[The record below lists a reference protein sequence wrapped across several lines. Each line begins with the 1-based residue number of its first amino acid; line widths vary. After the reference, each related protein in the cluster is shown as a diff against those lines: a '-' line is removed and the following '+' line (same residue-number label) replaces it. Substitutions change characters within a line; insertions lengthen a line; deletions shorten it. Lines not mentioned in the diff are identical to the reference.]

1 MKKLRNE
8 QKGIIFIILI
18 LVIILVM
25 SLFFAYSLKTNKVT
39 EALEHDTLLRTLFV
53 VENENGNALFSDVI
67 VYDTS
72 TKKAA
77 VINLPGYTGAIYQSL
92 GRTDRLDQ
100 VYNELGIESYRT
112 EVQKLL
118 GIKVPYTSVVKL
130 DDFIKLCDMFG
141 GMRVFIPSPID
152 CVSEDGE
159 RWLLPSGAVN
169 LDGDKIAVYLRYRDE
184 EETEESIQDRYQ
196 NVMGAFLIGLHDQ
209 SFKIFNKEQ
218 NFRKYADCIQT
229 NLADYEEETL
239 YSEISEIDTESLIK
253 QTITGSLRNVDL
265 RSGGNQ
271 QLLFPLNNGE
281 FIKEAVKQ
289 TTYMLMSSD
298 GTMSNRIYV
307 LEIQNG
313 TKTQG
318 LARRTATLYQN
329 ASYDVLSAVNADSND
344 YAETVIVDHIGN
356 EAVAKQVGEL
366 IRCTNIKQAEEM
378 EEGSSTDSM
387 VDFTVILGRDFNG
400 AYVIPGASY

>member
-8 QKGIIFIILI
+8 QKGILFIALI
-18 LVIILVM
+18 VIVIAAL
-25 SLFFAYSLKTNKVT
+25 SLFFARSLKTNSV
-39 EALEHDTLLRTLFV
+39 EDALEHDTLLRTLFV
-53 VENENGNALFSDVI
+53 VQNDDGSVLFSNI
-67 VYDTS
+67 IILDTS

-77 VINLPGYTGAIYQSL
+77 VINLPGYTGAIFQSL
-92 GRTDRLDQ
+92 GRTDKLEA
-100 VYNELGIESYRT
+100 VYNELGMASYRT
-112 EVQKLL
+112 EVQKML
-118 GIKVPYTSVVKL
+118 GISIPYTTMVKL
-130 DDFIKLCDMFG
+130 EDFIRLCDMFG

-152 CVSEDGE
+152 SVSEEGE
-159 RWLLPSGAVN
+159 RWLLPSGAVT
-169 LDGDKIAVYLRYRDE
+169 LDGDKIAVYLKYRDE

-196 NVMGAFLIGLHDQ
+196 NVMGAFLTGLHDQ
-209 SFKIFNKEQ
+209 SFKIFNTSK
-218 NFRKYADCIQT
+218 NFKRFSVSLNT

-239 YSEISEIDTESLIK
+239 YSEISQIDTESIIK
-253 QTITGSLRNVDL
+253 QTITGSLRNVD
-265 RSGGNQ
+265 GQ

-298 GTMSNRIYV
+298 GTISNRIYV

-356 EAVAKQVGEL
+356 EAVARQVGEL
-366 IRCTNIKQAEEM
+366 IRCTNIKQADEM
-378 EEGSSTDSM
+378 EDGSSGDSM

>member
-8 QKGIIFIILI
+8 QKGILFIALI
-18 LVIILVM
+18 VIVIIAL
-25 SLFFAYSLKTNKVT
+25 SLFFARSLKTNSV
-39 EALEHDTLLRTLFV
+39 EDALEHDTLLRTLFV
-53 VENENGNALFSDVI
+53 VQNDDGTELFSNVI
-67 VYDTS
+67 ILDTS

-77 VINLPGYTGAIYQSL
+77 VINLPGYTGAIFQSL
-92 GRTDRLDQ
+92 GRTDRLAQ
-100 VYNELGIESYRT
+100 VYNELGMASYRT
-112 EVQKLL
+112 EVQKML
-118 GIKVPYTSVVKL
+118 GISIPYTTMVKL
-130 DDFIKLCDMFG
+130 EDFIRLCDMFG

-152 CVSEDGE
+152 STSEEGE
-159 RWLLPSGAVN
+159 RWLLPSGAVT

-184 EETEESIQDRYQ
+184 EETEESIQDRDQ
-196 NVMGAFLIGLHDQ
+196 NVMGAFLTGLHDQ
-209 SFKIFNKEQ
+209 SFKIFNTSK
-218 NFRKYADCIQT
+218 NFKRFSVSLNT

-239 YSEISEIDTESLIK
+239 YSEISQIDTESIIK
-253 QTITGSLRNVDL
+253 QTITGSLRNVD
-265 RSGGNQ
+265 GQ

-298 GTMSNRIYV
+298 GTISNRIYV

-356 EAVAKQVGEL
+356 EAVARQVGEL
-366 IRCTNIKQAEEM
+366 IRCTNIKQADEM
-378 EEGSSTDSM
+378 EDGSSGDSM

>member
-8 QKGIIFIILI
+8 QKGILFIILI
-18 LVIILVM
+18 LLVIIAM
-25 SLFFAYSLKTNKVT
+25 SLFFAKSLKTNKV
-39 EALEHDTLLRTLFV
+39 EDELEHDSLLRVLFL
-53 VENENGNALFSDVI
+53 VENDDSTALFSNVI
-67 VYDTS
+67 ILDTS

-77 VINLPGYTGAIYQSL
+77 VINLPGYTGAIFQSL
-92 GRTDRLDQ
+92 GRTDKLED
-100 VYNELGIESYRT
+100 VYNDLGMESYRT
-112 EVQKLL
+112 EVQKML
-118 GIKVPYTSVVKL
+118 GIQIPYTTIVKL

-152 CVSEDGE
+152 CVAEDGE

-184 EETEESIQDRYQ
+184 EETEENVQDRYQ
-196 NVMGAFLIGLHDQ
+196 NVMGAFLTGIHDQ
-209 SFKIFNKEQ
+209 SFKIFNKQQ
-218 NFRKYADCIQT
+218 NFKKFSVCLQT
-229 NLADYEEETL
+229 NLAEYEKETL
-239 YSEISEIDTESLIK
+239 YKQISEIDTESIIK
-253 QTITGSLRNVDL
+253 QTITGSLRNVD
-265 RSGGNQ
+265 GE

-298 GTMSNRIYV
+298 GTISNRIYV

-344 YAETVIVDHIGN
+344 YAETVIIDHIGN

-366 IRCTNIKQAEEM
+366 IRCTNIKQASEM
-378 EEGSSTDSM
+378 EEGSPVDSM

>member
-8 QKGIIFIILI
+8 QKGIIFIVLI
-18 LVIILVM
+18 VITILVM
-25 SLFFAYSLKTNKVT
+25 SLFFAHSLKTNKVA
-39 EALEHDTLLRTLFV
+39 EALEHETLLRTLFL
-53 VENENGNALFSDVI
+53 VENENGSALFSDVI
-67 VYDTS
+67 IYDTS

-77 VINLPGYTGAIYQSL
+77 VINLPGYTGAIFQSL

-100 VYNELGIESYRT
+100 VYNELGIESYKT
-112 EVQKLL
+112 EVQKML
-118 GIKVPYTSVVKL
+118 GIKIPYTSVVKL

-152 CVSEDGE
+152 CVSEEGE

-169 LDGDKIAVYLRYRDE
+169 LDGDKIAVYLRYQDE
-184 EETEESIQDRYQ
+184 DETEDTIQDRYQ

-209 SFKIFNKEQ
+209 SFKIFNKDK
-218 NFRKYADCIQT
+218 NFKRYADCIQT

-239 YSEISEIDTESLIK
+239 YAQISEMDTESLIK

-265 RSGGNQ
+265 RGGENQ

-298 GTMSNRIYV
+298 GTISNRIYI

-344 YAETVIVDHIGN
+344 YAETVIIDHIGN

-366 IRCTNIKQAEEM
+366 IRCTNIRQAEEM
-378 EEGSSTDSM
+378 EDGSGGDSM

>member
-8 QKGIIFIILI
+8 QKGLLFIALI
-18 LVIILVM
+18 LVVILAM
-25 SLFFAYSLKTNKVT
+25 SLFFARSLKTNNVKD
-39 EALEHDTLLRTLFV
+39 ALERDTLVRTLFV
-53 VENENGNALFSDVI
+53 VQDEDGKVLFSNVI
-67 VYDTS
+67 ILDTS

-77 VINLPGYTGAIYQSL
+77 VINLPGYTGAIFQSL
-92 GRTDRLDQ
+92 GRTDKLEE
-100 VYNELGIESYRT
+100 VYNELGMASYKT

-118 GIKVPYTSVVKL
+118 GITIPYTTMVKL
-130 DDFIKLCDMFG
+130 EDFIRLCDMFG

-159 RWLLPSGAVN
+159 RWLLPSGAVT
-169 LDGDKIAVYLRYRDE
+169 LDGDKIAVYLQYE
-184 EETEESIQDRYQ
+184 EEDEAEDTIQDRYQ
-196 NVMGAFLIGLHDQ
+196 NVMGAFLTGLHDQ
-209 SFKIFNKEQ
+209 SFKIFNTGK
-218 NFRKYADCIQT
+218 NYKRFAISLNSNISD
-229 NLADYEEETL
+229 DEEETL
-239 YSEISEIDTESLIK
+239 YSEIAQIDTESIIK
-253 QTITGSLRNVDL
+253 QTITGSLRNVD
-265 RSGGNQ
+265 GQ

-298 GTMSNRIYV
+298 GTISNRIYV

-356 EAVAKQVGEL
+356 EAIARQVGEL
-366 IRCTNIKQAEEM
+366 IRCTNIKQADEM
-378 EEGSSTDSM
+378 EDGSSSDSM

>member
-8 QKGIIFIILI
+8 QKGLLFIALILI
-18 LVIILVM
+18 VILAM
-25 SLFFAYSLKTNKVT
+25 SLFFARSLKTNTVKD
-39 EALEHDTLLRTLFV
+39 ALEHDTLLRTLFV
-53 VENENGNALFSDVI
+53 VQDDDGSVLFSNVI
-67 VYDTS
+67 ILDTQ
-72 TKKAA
+72 TEKAA
-77 VINLPGYTGAIYQSL
+77 VINLPGYIGAIFQSL
-92 GRTDRLDQ
+92 GRTDKLDA
-100 VYNELGIESYRT
+100 VYNELGMASYKT

-118 GIKVPYTSVVKL
+118 GITIPYTTMVKL
-130 DDFIKLCDMFG
+130 EDFIRLCDMFG

-152 CVSEDGE
+152 TVSEEGE
-159 RWLLPSGAVN
+159 RWLLPSGAVT
-169 LDGDKIAVYLRYRDE
+169 LDGDKIAVYLQYRE
-184 EETEESIQDRYQ
+184 EDETEDSIQDRYQ
-196 NVMGAFLIGLHDQ
+196 NVMGAFLTGLHDQ
-209 SFKIFNKEQ
+209 SFKIFNTGK
-218 NFRKYADCIQT
+218 NYKRFAVSLNSNISD
-229 NLADYEEETL
+229 DEEETL
-239 YSEISEIDTESLIK
+239 YSEIAQIDTESIIK
-253 QTITGSLRNVDL
+253 QTITGSLRNVD
-265 RSGGNQ
+265 GQ

-298 GTMSNRIYV
+298 GSISNRIYV

-344 YAETVIVDHIGN
+344 YAETVIIDHIGN
-356 EAVAKQVGEL
+356 ESVARQVGEL
-366 IRCTNIKQAEEM
+366 IRCTNIKQASEM
-378 EEGSSTDSM
+378 EEGSTTDSM

>member
-8 QKGIIFIILI
+8 QKGILFIILI
-18 LVIILVM
+18 VVVILAM
-25 SLFFAYSLKTNKVT
+25 SLFFARSLKTNSV
-39 EALEHDTLLRTLFV
+39 EDALSHDTLLRTLFV
-53 VENENGNALFSDVI
+53 VQDDDGTVLFSNVI
-67 VYDTS
+67 ILDTS
-72 TKKAA
+72 TEKAA
-77 VINLPGYTGAIYQSL
+77 VINLPGYTGAIFQSL
-92 GRTDRLDQ
+92 GRTDKLEE
-100 VYNELGIESYRT
+100 VYNELGMASYRT

-118 GIKVPYTSVVKL
+118 GISIPYTTMVKL
-130 DDFIKLCDMFG
+130 EDFIMLCDMFG

-152 CVSEDGE
+152 IVSEKGE
-159 RWLLPSGAVN
+159 RWLLPSGAVT
-169 LDGDKIAVYLRYRDE
+169 LDGDKIAVYLQYQDE
-184 EETEESIQDRYQ
+184 EETEEAIQDRYQ
-196 NVMGAFLIGLHDQ
+196 NVMGAFLTGLHDQ
-209 SFKIFNKEQ
+209 SFKIFNTTK
-218 NFRKYADCIQT
+218 NFKRFSACLNT
-229 NLADYEEETL
+229 NLADYENETL
-239 YSEISEIDTESLIK
+239 YSEISQIDTESIIK
-253 QTITGSLRNVDL
+253 QTITGSLRNVD
-265 RSGGNQ
+265 GE

-298 GTMSNRIYV
+298 GTISNRIYV

-356 EAVAKQVGEL
+356 EAVARQVGEL

-378 EEGSSTDSM
+378 EDGSSSDSM

>member
-8 QKGIIFIILI
+8 QKGLLFIALIII
-18 LVIILVM
+18 VIAAL
-25 SLFFAYSLKTNKVT
+25 SLFFARSLKTNRV
-39 EALEHDTLLRTLFV
+39 EDALEHDTLLRTLFV
-53 VENENGNALFSDVI
+53 VQNADGSVLFSNVI
-67 VYDTS
+67 ILDTE

-77 VINLPGYTGAIYQSL
+77 VINLPGYTGAIFQSL
-92 GRTDRLDQ
+92 GRTDRLAQ
-100 VYNELGIESYRT
+100 VYNELGMASYRT
-112 EVQKLL
+112 EVQKML
-118 GIKVPYTSVVKL
+118 GISIPYTTMVKL
-130 DDFIKLCDMFG
+130 EDFIRLCDMFG

-152 CVSEDGE
+152 STSGEGE
-159 RWLLPSGAVN
+159 RWLLPSGAVT

-196 NVMGAFLIGLHDQ
+196 NVMGAFLTGLHDQ
-209 SFKIFNKEQ
+209 SFKIFNSSK
-218 NFRKYADCIQT
+218 NFKRFSVNLNT
-229 NLADYEEETL
+229 NLADYEEVTL
-239 YSEISEIDTESLIK
+239 YSEISQIDTESIIK
-253 QTITGSLRNVDL
+253 QTITGSLRNVD
-265 RSGGNQ
+265 GQ

-298 GTMSNRIYV
+298 GTISNRIYV

-356 EAVAKQVGEL
+356 EAVARQVGEL
-366 IRCTNIKQAEEM
+366 IRCTNIKQADEM
-378 EEGSSTDSM
+378 EDGSSGDSM

>member
-8 QKGIIFIILI
+8 QKGLLFIALI
-18 LVIILVM
+18 VLVIVAL
-25 SLFFAYSLKTNKVT
+25 SLFFARSLKTNRV
-39 EALEHDTLLRTLFV
+39 EDALEHDTLLRTLFV
-53 VENENGNALFSDVI
+53 VQNADGSVLFSNVI
-67 VYDTS
+67 ILDTE

-77 VINLPGYTGAIYQSL
+77 VINLPGYTGAIFQSL
-92 GRTDRLDQ
+92 GRTDRLAQ
-100 VYNELGIESYRT
+100 VYNELGMASYRS
-112 EVQKLL
+112 EVQKML
-118 GIKVPYTSVVKL
+118 GISIPYTTMVRL
-130 DDFIKLCDMFG
+130 EDFIRLCDMFG

-152 CVSEDGE
+152 STSGEGE
-159 RWLLPSGAVN
+159 RWLLPSGAVT

-196 NVMGAFLIGLHDQ
+196 NVMGAFLTGLHDQ
-209 SFKIFNKEQ
+209 SFKIFNSSK
-218 NFRKYADCIQT
+218 NFKRFSVNLNT
-229 NLADYEEETL
+229 NLADYEEESL
-239 YSEISEIDTESLIK
+239 YSEISQIDTESIIK
-253 QTITGSLRNVDL
+253 QTITGSLRNVD
-265 RSGGNQ
+265 GQ

-298 GTMSNRIYV
+298 GTISNRIYV

-356 EAVAKQVGEL
+356 EAVARQVGEL
-366 IRCTNIKQAEEM
+366 IRCTNIKQADEM
-378 EEGSSTDSM
+378 EDGSSGDSM

>member
-8 QKGIIFIILI
+8 QKGILFIALI
-18 LVIILVM
+18 VIVIIAL
-25 SLFFAYSLKTNKVT
+25 SLFFARSLKTNSV
-39 EALEHDTLLRTLFV
+39 EDALEHDTLLRTLFV
-53 VENENGNALFSDVI
+53 VQNDDGTELFSNVI
-67 VYDTS
+67 ILDTS

-77 VINLPGYTGAIYQSL
+77 VINLPGYTGAIFQSL
-92 GRTDRLDQ
+92 GRTDRLAQ
-100 VYNELGIESYRT
+100 VYNELGMASYRT
-112 EVQKLL
+112 EVQKML
-118 GIKVPYTSVVKL
+118 GISIPYTTMVRL
-130 DDFIKLCDMFG
+130 EDFIRLCDMFG

-152 CVSEDGE
+152 SVSQEGE
-159 RWLLPSGAVN
+159 RWLLPSGAVT

-196 NVMGAFLIGLHDQ
+196 NVMGAFLTGLHDQ
-209 SFKIFNKEQ
+209 SFKIFNSSK
-218 NFRKYADCIQT
+218 NFKRFSVSLNT

-239 YSEISEIDTESLIK
+239 YSEISQIDTESIIK
-253 QTITGSLRNVDL
+253 QTITGSLRNVD
-265 RSGGNQ
+265 GQ

-298 GTMSNRIYV
+298 GTISNRIYV

-356 EAVAKQVGEL
+356 EAVARQVGEL
-366 IRCTNIKQAEEM
+366 IRCTNIKQADEM
-378 EEGSSTDSM
+378 EDGSSGDSM

>member
-8 QKGIIFIILI
+8 QKGLLFIALIII
-18 LVIILVM
+18 VIAAL
-25 SLFFAYSLKTNKVT
+25 SLFFARSLKTNRV
-39 EALEHDTLLRTLFV
+39 EDALEHDTLLRTLFV
-53 VENENGNALFSDVI
+53 VQNADGSVLFSNVI
-67 VYDTS
+67 ILDTS

-77 VINLPGYTGAIYQSL
+77 VINLPGYTGAIFQSL
-92 GRTDRLDQ
+92 GRTDRLAQ
-100 VYNELGIESYRT
+100 VYNELGMASYRT
-112 EVQKLL
+112 EVQKML
-118 GIKVPYTSVVKL
+118 GISIPYTTMVEL
-130 DDFIKLCDMFG
+130 EDFIRLCDMFG

-152 CVSEDGE
+152 STSGEGE
-159 RWLLPSGAVN
+159 RWLLPSGAVT

-196 NVMGAFLIGLHDQ
+196 NVMGAFLTGLHDQ
-209 SFKIFNKEQ
+209 SFKIFNSSK
-218 NFRKYADCIQT
+218 NFKRFSVNLNT
-229 NLADYEEETL
+229 NLADYEEVTL
-239 YSEISEIDTESLIK
+239 YSEISQIDTESIIK
-253 QTITGSLRNVDL
+253 QTITGSLRNVD
-265 RSGGNQ
+265 GQ

-298 GTMSNRIYV
+298 GTISNRIYV

-356 EAVAKQVGEL
+356 EAVARQVGEL
-366 IRCTNIKQAEEM
+366 IRCTNIKQADEM
-378 EEGSSTDSM
+378 EDGSSGDSM

>member
-18 LVIILVM
+18 VVVILVL
-25 SLFFAYSLKTNKVT
+25 SLFFVNSLKTNKVK
-39 EALEHDTLLRTLFV
+39 EALSYDPLVRLLFV
-53 VENENGNALFSDVI
+53 VQDENSDVLFSDVI
-67 VYDTS
+67 IYDTS

-77 VINLPGYTGAIYQSL
+77 AINLPGYTGAIFQSL

-112 EVQKLL
+112 EVQKML
-118 GIKVPYTSVVKL
+118 GITIPYTSVVAL
-130 DDFIKLCDMFG
+130 DNFIKLCDMFG

-152 CVSEDGE
+152 CVSDEGE

-196 NVMGAFLIGLHDQ
+196 NVMGAFLTGLHDQ
-209 SFKIFNKEQ
+209 SFKIFNRDQ
-218 NFRKYADCIQT
+218 NFRMYADCIVT

-239 YSEISEIDTESLIK
+239 YSELSDIDTESIIK

-265 RSGGNQ
+265 RGGEIQ

-298 GTMSNRIYV
+298 GSISNRIYV

-329 ASYDVLSAVNADSND
+329 ASYDILSAVNADSND
-344 YAETVIVDHIGN
+344 YAETVIIDHIGN
-356 EAVAKQVGEL
+356 ESVAKQVGEL

-378 EEGSSTDSM
+378 EEGAARDSM

>member
-8 QKGIIFIILI
+8 QKGLLFIALIIVVILA
-18 LVIILVM
+18 M
-25 SLFFAYSLKTNKVT
+25 SLFFVHSLKTNTVE

-53 VENENGNALFSDVI
+53 VQNNDGKVLFSNVI
-67 VYDTS
+67 VLDTS
-72 TKKAA
+72 TKKGA
-77 VINLPGYTGAIYQSL
+77 VINLPGYTGAIFQSL
-92 GRTDRLDQ
+92 GRTDKLEE
-100 VYNELGIESYRT
+100 VYNELGMASYKT
-112 EVQKLL
+112 EVQKML
-118 GIKVPYTSVVKL
+118 GIVIPYTTMVRL
-130 DDFIKLCDMFG
+130 EDFIRLCDMFG

-152 CVSEDGE
+152 CYSEEGE
-159 RWLLPSGAVN
+159 RCLLPSGAVT

-196 NVMGAFLIGLHDQ
+196 NVMGAFLTGLHDQ
-209 SFKIFNKEQ
+209 SFKIFNTSK
-218 NFRKYADCIQT
+218 NFKRFST
-229 NLADYEEETL
+229 SLNSNLADYEEETL
-239 YSEISEIDTESLIK
+239 YSQISQIDTESIIK
-253 QTITGSLRNVDL
+253 QTITGSLRNVD
-265 RSGGNQ
+265 GE

-298 GTMSNRIYV
+298 GSISNRIYV

-344 YAETVIVDHIGN
+344 YAETIIIDHIGN
-356 EAVAKQVGEL
+356 EAIARQVGEL
-366 IRCTNIKQAEEM
+366 IRCTNIKQADEM
-378 EEGSSTDSM
+378 EEESTGDSM

>member
-8 QKGIIFIILI
+8 QKGLLFIALIIV
-18 LVIILVM
+18 VIVAL
-25 SLFFAYSLKTNKVT
+25 SLFFAHSLKTNSV
-39 EALEHDTLLRTLFV
+39 EDALEHDTLLRTLFV
-53 VENENGNALFSDVI
+53 VQNDDGTVLFSNVI
-67 VYDTS
+67 ILDTS

-77 VINLPGYTGAIYQSL
+77 VINLPGYTGAIFQSL
-92 GRTDRLDQ
+92 GRTDKLAQ
-100 VYNELGIESYRT
+100 VYNELGMSSYRS

-118 GIKVPYTSVVKL
+118 GISIPYTTMVRL
-130 DDFIKLCDMFG
+130 EDFIRLCDMFG

-152 CVSEDGE
+152 STSSEGE
-159 RWLLPSGAVN
+159 RWLLPSGAVT

-196 NVMGAFLIGLHDQ
+196 NVMGAFLTGLHDQ
-209 SFKIFNKEQ
+209 SFKIFNSSK
-218 NFRKYADCIQT
+218 NFKRFSVNLNT

-239 YSEISEIDTESLIK
+239 YSEISQIDTESIIK
-253 QTITGSLRNVDL
+253 QTITGSLRNVD
-265 RSGGNQ
+265 GQ

-298 GTMSNRIYV
+298 GTISNRIYV

-356 EAVAKQVGEL
+356 EAVARQVGEL
-366 IRCTNIKQAEEM
+366 IRCTNIKQADEM
-378 EEGSSTDSM
+378 EDEGSSDSM

>member
-8 QKGIIFIILI
+8 QKGLLFIALIVVVILA
-18 LVIILVM
+18 M
-25 SLFFAYSLKTNKVT
+25 SLFFARSLKTNTV
-39 EALEHDTLLRTLFV
+39 EDALERDTLLRTLFV
-53 VENENGNALFSDVI
+53 VQNDDGTVLFSNVI
-67 VYDTS
+67 ILDTS
-72 TKKAA
+72 TEKAA
-77 VINLPGYTGAIYQSL
+77 VINLPGYTGAIFQSL
-92 GRTDRLDQ
+92 GRTDKLEA
-100 VYNELGIESYRT
+100 VYNELGMASYRT

-118 GIKVPYTSVVKL
+118 GISIPYTTMIKL
-130 DDFIKLCDMFG
+130 EDFIRLCDMFG

-152 CVSEDGE
+152 TVSASGE
-159 RWLLPSGAVN
+159 RWLLPSGAVT
-169 LDGDKIAVYLRYRDE
+169 LDGDKIAVYLQYE
-184 EETEESIQDRYQ
+184 EEDEAEDTIQDRYQ
-196 NVMGAFLIGLHDQ
+196 NVMGAFLTGLHDQ
-209 SFKIFNKEQ
+209 SFKIFNSDK
-218 NFRKYADCIQT
+218 NYRRFAVNLNT

-239 YSEISEIDTESLIK
+239 YSEIAQLDTESIIK
-253 QTITGSLRNVDL
+253 QTITGSLRNVD
-265 RSGGNQ
+265 GQ

-298 GTMSNRIYV
+298 GTISNRIYV

-356 EAVAKQVGEL
+356 EAVARQVGEL
-366 IRCTNIKQAEEM
+366 IRCTNIKQADEM
-378 EEGSSTDSM
+378 EDGSSGDSM

>member
-8 QKGIIFIILI
+8 QKGLLFIALI
-18 LVIILVM
+18 LVVILAM
-25 SLFFAYSLKTNKVT
+25 SLFFARSLKTNTVKD
-39 EALEHDTLLRTLFV
+39 ALERDTLVRTLFV
-53 VENENGNALFSDVI
+53 VQDEDGKVLFSNVI
-67 VYDTS
+67 ILDTS

-77 VINLPGYTGAIYQSL
+77 VINLPGYTGAIFQSL
-92 GRTDRLDQ
+92 GRTDKLEE
-100 VYNELGIESYRT
+100 VYNELGMASYKT

-118 GIKVPYTSVVKL
+118 GITIPYTTMVKL
-130 DDFIKLCDMFG
+130 EDFIRLCDMFG

-152 CVSEDGE
+152 CVSDDGE
-159 RWLLPSGAVN
+159 RWLLPSGAVT
-169 LDGDKIAVYLRYRDE
+169 LDGDKIAVYLQYE
-184 EETEESIQDRYQ
+184 EEDEAEDTIQDRYQ
-196 NVMGAFLIGLHDQ
+196 NVMGAFLTGLHDQ
-209 SFKIFNKEQ
+209 SFKIFNTGK
-218 NFRKYADCIQT
+218 NYKRFAISLNSNISD
-229 NLADYEEETL
+229 DEEETL
-239 YSEISEIDTESLIK
+239 YSEIAQIDTESIIK
-253 QTITGSLRNVDL
+253 QTITGSLRNVD
-265 RSGGNQ
+265 GQ

-298 GTMSNRIYV
+298 GTISNRIYV

-356 EAVAKQVGEL
+356 EAVARQVGEL
-366 IRCTNIKQAEEM
+366 IRCTNIKQADEM
-378 EEGSSTDSM
+378 EEGSSSDSM

>member
-8 QKGIIFIILI
+8 QKGLLFIALI
-18 LVIILVM
+18 VLVIVAL
-25 SLFFAYSLKTNKVT
+25 SLFFARSLKTNRV
-39 EALEHDTLLRTLFV
+39 EDALEHDTLLRTLFV
-53 VENENGNALFSDVI
+53 VQNADGSVLFSNVI
-67 VYDTS
+67 ILDTE

-77 VINLPGYTGAIYQSL
+77 VINLPGYTGAIFQSL
-92 GRTDRLDQ
+92 GRTDRLAQ
-100 VYNELGIESYRT
+100 VYNELGMASYRS
-112 EVQKLL
+112 EVQKML
-118 GIKVPYTSVVKL
+118 GISIPYTTMVRL
-130 DDFIKLCDMFG
+130 EDFIRLCDMFG

-152 CVSEDGE
+152 STSGEGE
-159 RWLLPSGAVN
+159 RWLLPSGAVT

-196 NVMGAFLIGLHDQ
+196 NVMGAFLTGLHDQ
-209 SFKIFNKEQ
+209 SFKIFNSSK
-218 NFRKYADCIQT
+218 NFKRFSVNLNT
-229 NLADYEEETL
+229 NLADYEEVTL
-239 YSEISEIDTESLIK
+239 YSEISQIDTESIIK
-253 QTITGSLRNVDL
+253 QTITGSLRNVD
-265 RSGGNQ
+265 GQ

-298 GTMSNRIYV
+298 GTISNRIYV

-356 EAVAKQVGEL
+356 EAVARQVGEL
-366 IRCTNIKQAEEM
+366 IRCTNIKQADEM
-378 EEGSSTDSM
+378 EDGSSGDSM

>member
-8 QKGIIFIILI
+8 QKGLLFIALI
-18 LVIILVM
+18 VLVIVAL
-25 SLFFAYSLKTNKVT
+25 SLFFARSLKTNRV
-39 EALEHDTLLRTLFV
+39 EDALEHDTLLRTLFV
-53 VENENGNALFSDVI
+53 VQNADGSVLFSNVI
-67 VYDTS
+67 ILDTE

-77 VINLPGYTGAIYQSL
+77 VINLPGYTGAIFQSL
-92 GRTDRLDQ
+92 GRTDRLAQ
-100 VYNELGIESYRT
+100 VYNELGMASYRS
-112 EVQKLL
+112 EVQKML
-118 GIKVPYTSVVKL
+118 GISIPYTTMVRL
-130 DDFIKLCDMFG
+130 EDFIRLCDMFG

-152 CVSEDGE
+152 STSGEGE
-159 RWLLPSGAVN
+159 RWLLPSGAVT

-196 NVMGAFLIGLHDQ
+196 NVMGAFLTGLHDQ
-209 SFKIFNKEQ
+209 SFKVFNSSK
-218 NFRKYADCIQT
+218 NFKRFSVNLNT
-229 NLADYEEETL
+229 NLADYEEESL
-239 YSEISEIDTESLIK
+239 YSEISQIDTESIIK
-253 QTITGSLRNVDL
+253 QTITGSLRNVD
-265 RSGGNQ
+265 GQ

-298 GTMSNRIYV
+298 GTISNRIYV

-356 EAVAKQVGEL
+356 EAVARQVGEL
-366 IRCTNIKQAEEM
+366 IRCTNIKQADEM
-378 EEGSSTDSM
+378 EDGSSGDSM

>member
-8 QKGIIFIILI
+8 QKGILFIALI
-18 LVIILVM
+18 VIVIIAL
-25 SLFFAYSLKTNKVT
+25 SLFFARSLKTNSV
-39 EALEHDTLLRTLFV
+39 EDALEHDTLLRTLFV
-53 VENENGNALFSDVI
+53 VQNDDGTELFSNVI
-67 VYDTS
+67 ILDTS

-77 VINLPGYTGAIYQSL
+77 VINLPGYTGAIFQSL
-92 GRTDRLDQ
+92 GRTDRLAQ
-100 VYNELGIESYRT
+100 VYNELGMASYRT
-112 EVQKLL
+112 EVQKML
-118 GIKVPYTSVVKL
+118 GISIPYTTMVRL
-130 DDFIKLCDMFG
+130 EDFIRLCDMFG

-152 CVSEDGE
+152 STSEEGE
-159 RWLLPSGAVN
+159 RWLLPSGAVT

-196 NVMGAFLIGLHDQ
+196 NVMGAFLTGLHDQ
-209 SFKIFNKEQ
+209 SFKIFNTSK
-218 NFRKYADCIQT
+218 NFKRFSVSLNT

-239 YSEISEIDTESLIK
+239 YSEISQIDTESIIK
-253 QTITGSLRNVDL
+253 QTITGSLRNVD
-265 RSGGNQ
+265 GQ

-298 GTMSNRIYV
+298 GTISNRIYV

-356 EAVAKQVGEL
+356 EAVARQVGEL
-366 IRCTNIKQAEEM
+366 IRCTNIKQADEM
-378 EEGSSTDSM
+378 EDGSSSDSM

>member
-8 QKGIIFIILI
+8 RKGILFIALI
-18 LVIILVM
+18 VIVIIAL
-25 SLFFAYSLKTNKVT
+25 SLFFARSLKTNSV
-39 EALEHDTLLRTLFV
+39 EDALEHDTLLRTLFV
-53 VENENGNALFSDVI
+53 VQNDDGTELFSNVI
-67 VYDTS
+67 ILDTS

-77 VINLPGYTGAIYQSL
+77 VINLPGYTGAIFQSL
-92 GRTDRLDQ
+92 GRTDRLAQ
-100 VYNELGIESYRT
+100 VYNELGMASYRT
-112 EVQKLL
+112 EVQKML
-118 GIKVPYTSVVKL
+118 GISIPYTTMVRL
-130 DDFIKLCDMFG
+130 EDFIRLCDMFG

-152 CVSEDGE
+152 STSEEGE
-159 RWLLPSGAVN
+159 RWLLPSGAVT

-196 NVMGAFLIGLHDQ
+196 NVMGAFLTGLHDQ
-209 SFKIFNKEQ
+209 SFKIFNTSK
-218 NFRKYADCIQT
+218 NFKRFSVSLNT

-239 YSEISEIDTESLIK
+239 YSEISQIDTESIIK
-253 QTITGSLRNVDL
+253 QTITGSLRNVD
-265 RSGGNQ
+265 GQ

-298 GTMSNRIYV
+298 GTISNRIYV

-356 EAVAKQVGEL
+356 EAVARQVGEL
-366 IRCTNIKQAEEM
+366 IRCTNIKQADEM
-378 EEGSSTDSM
+378 EDGSSGDSM

>member
-8 QKGIIFIILI
+8 QKGLLFIALI
-18 LVIILVM
+18 LVVILAM
-25 SLFFAYSLKTNKVT
+25 SLFFARSLKTNTVK
-39 EALEHDTLLRTLFV
+39 EALERDTLLRTLFV
-53 VENENGNALFSDVI
+53 VQNEDGKVLFSNVI
-67 VYDTS
+67 ILDTS
-72 TKKAA
+72 TERAA
-77 VINLPGYTGAIYQSL
+77 VINLPGYTGAIFQSL
-92 GRTDRLDQ
+92 GRTDKLEE
-100 VYNELGIESYRT
+100 VYNELGMASYRT

-118 GIKVPYTSVVKL
+118 GITIPYTTMVKL
-130 DDFIKLCDMFG
+130 EDFIRLCDMFG

-159 RWLLPSGAVN
+159 RWLLPSGAVT
-169 LDGDKIAVYLRYRDE
+169 LDGDKIAVYLQYE
-184 EETEESIQDRYQ
+184 EEDEAEDAIQDRYQ
-196 NVMGAFLIGLHDQ
+196 NVMGAFLTGLHDQ
-209 SFKIFNKEQ
+209 SFKIFNTGK
-218 NFRKYADCIQT
+218 NYKRFAISLNSNISD
-229 NLADYEEETL
+229 DEEETL
-239 YSEISEIDTESLIK
+239 YSEIAQIDTESIIK
-253 QTITGSLRNVDL
+253 QTITGSLRNVD
-265 RSGGNQ
+265 GE

-298 GTMSNRIYV
+298 GTISNRIYV

-356 EAVAKQVGEL
+356 EAVARQVGEL
-366 IRCTNIKQAEEM
+366 IRCTNIKQADEM
-378 EEGSSTDSM
+378 EDGSSSDSM

>member
-8 QKGIIFIILI
+8 QKGLLFIALI
-18 LVIILVM
+18 LVVILAM
-25 SLFFAYSLKTNKVT
+25 SLFFARSLKTNNVKD
-39 EALEHDTLLRTLFV
+39 ALERDTLLRTLFV
-53 VENENGNALFSDVI
+53 VQNEDGKVLFSNVI
-67 VYDTS
+67 ILDTS
-72 TKKAA
+72 TEKAA
-77 VINLPGYTGAIYQSL
+77 VINLPGYTGAIFQSL
-92 GRTDRLDQ
+92 GRTDKLEE
-100 VYNELGIESYRT
+100 VYNELGMASYRT

-118 GIKVPYTSVVKL
+118 GITIPYTTMVKL
-130 DDFIKLCDMFG
+130 EDFIRLCDMFG

-159 RWLLPSGAVN
+159 RWLLPSGAVT
-169 LDGDKIAVYLRYRDE
+169 LDGDKIAVYLQYE
-184 EETEESIQDRYQ
+184 EEDEAEDTIQDRYQ
-196 NVMGAFLIGLHDQ
+196 NVMGAFLTGLHDQ
-209 SFKIFNKEQ
+209 SFKIFNTKQ
-218 NFRKYADCIQT
+218 NFRRFSVNLNS
-229 NLADYEEETL
+229 NLAEDEEETL
-239 YSEISEIDTESLIK
+239 YKEISQIDTESIIK
-253 QTITGSLRNVDL
+253 QTITGSLRNVD
-265 RSGGNQ
+265 GE

-298 GTMSNRIYV
+298 GTISNRIYV

-356 EAVAKQVGEL
+356 EAVARQVGEL
-366 IRCTNIKQAEEM
+366 IRCTNIKQADEM
-378 EEGSSTDSM
+378 EDGSSSDSM

>member
-8 QKGIIFIILI
+8 QKGLIFIALI
-18 LVIILVM
+18 IILVLVLSM
-25 SLFFAYSLKTNKVT
+25 FFVHSLKTNKVE
-39 EALEHDTLLRTLFV
+39 EALEYDTLLRILFV
-53 VENENGNALFSDVI
+53 VEDEDEDALFSNVI
-67 VYDTS
+67 IYDTS

-92 GRTDRLDQ
+92 GGTDRLDE
-100 VYNELGIESYRT
+100 VYNELGIEYYRT
-112 EVQKLL
+112 EVQKML
-118 GIKVPYTSVVKL
+118 GITIPYTSVIKL
-130 DDFIKLCDMFG
+130 DNFIKLCDMFG
-141 GMRVFIPSPID
+141 GMRVFIPSPVD
-152 CVSEDGE
+152 CMSQTGE

-169 LDGDKIAVYLRYRDE
+169 LDGDKIAVYLRYRE
-184 EETEESIQDRYQ
+184 EDETEESIQDRYQ
-196 NVMGAFLIGLHDQ
+196 NVMGAFLTGLHDM

-218 NFRKYADCIQT
+218 NFRMYADCIQT

-239 YSEISEIDTESLIK
+239 YLQISEIDTESIIK
-253 QTITGSLRNVDL
+253 QTITGSLRNVEL
-265 RSGGNQ
+265 RSGETQ
-271 QLLFPLNNGE
+271 QLLFPLNNSE

-289 TTYMLMSSD
+289 TTYMLMSTD
-298 GTMSNRIYV
+298 GTLSNRIYV

-344 YAETVIVDHIGN
+344 YAQTVIIDHIGN

-366 IRCTNIKQAEEM
+366 IRCTNIMAAADM
-378 EEGSSTDSM
+378 EEGSPSDSM

>member
-8 QKGIIFIILI
+8 QKGLLFIALI
-18 LVIILVM
+18 LVVILAM
-25 SLFFAYSLKTNKVT
+25 SLFFARSLKTNNVKD
-39 EALEHDTLLRTLFV
+39 ALERDTLVRTLFV
-53 VENENGNALFSDVI
+53 VQDEDGKVLFSNVI
-67 VYDTS
+67 ILDTS

-77 VINLPGYTGAIYQSL
+77 VINLPGYTGAIFQSL
-92 GRTDRLDQ
+92 GRTDKLEE
-100 VYNELGIESYRT
+100 VYNELGMASYKS

-118 GIKVPYTSVVKL
+118 GITIPYTTMVKL
-130 DDFIKLCDMFG
+130 EDFIRLCDMFG

-159 RWLLPSGAVN
+159 RWLLPSGAVT
-169 LDGDKIAVYLRYRDE
+169 LDGDKIAVYLQYE
-184 EETEESIQDRYQ
+184 EEDEAEDTIQDRYQ
-196 NVMGAFLIGLHDQ
+196 NVMGAFLTGLHDQ
-209 SFKIFNKEQ
+209 SFKIFNTGK
-218 NFRKYADCIQT
+218 NYKRFAVSLNSNISD
-229 NLADYEEETL
+229 DEEETL
-239 YSEISEIDTESLIK
+239 YSEIAQIDTESIIK
-253 QTITGSLRNVDL
+253 QTITGSLRNVD
-265 RSGGNQ
+265 GQ

-298 GTMSNRIYV
+298 GTISNRIYV

-344 YAETVIVDHIGN
+344 YTETVIVDHIGN
-356 EAVAKQVGEL
+356 EAVARQVGEL
-366 IRCTNIKQAEEM
+366 IRCTNIKQADEM
-378 EEGSSTDSM
+378 EDGSSSDSM

>member
-8 QKGIIFIILI
+8 QKGLLFIALILI
-18 LVIILVM
+18 VILAM
-25 SLFFAYSLKTNKVT
+25 SLFFAYSLKTNSV
-39 EALEHDTLLRTLFV
+39 EDALEYDPLLRTLFV
-53 VENENGNALFSDVI
+53 VQDEDGDALFSNVI
-67 VYDTS
+67 VMDTS

-77 VINLPGYTGAIYQSL
+77 VINLPGYTGAIFQSL
-92 GRTDRLDQ
+92 GRTDKLEQ
-100 VYNELGIESYRT
+100 VYNQLGIETYKN
-112 EVQKLL
+112 EVQKML
-118 GIKVPYTSVVKL
+118 GITIPYTTVVTL
-130 DDFIKLCDMFG
+130 ENFIQLCDMFG

-152 CVSEDGE
+152 TLSEEGE
-159 RWLLPSGAVN
+159 RWLLPSGAIN

-184 EETEESIQDRYQ
+184 EETEENIQDRYQ
-196 NVMGAFLIGLHDQ
+196 NVMGAFLTGLHDQ
-209 SFKIFNKEQ
+209 SFKIFNKEK
-218 NFRKYADCIQT
+218 NFKRFAGCIQT

-239 YSEISEIDTESLIK
+239 YAQIADIDAESIIK
-253 QTITGSLRNVDL
+253 QTITGSLRNVD
-265 RSGGNQ
+265 GQ

-298 GTMSNRIYV
+298 GSISNRIYV

-356 EAVAKQVGEL
+356 EAVARQVGEL
-366 IRCTNIKQAEEM
+366 IRCTNIKQADEM
-378 EEGSSTDSM
+378 EDGSSGDSM

>member
-8 QKGIIFIILI
+8 QKGLLFIALILI
-18 LVIILVM
+18 VILAM
-25 SLFFAYSLKTNKVT
+25 SLFFARSLKTNSV
-39 EALEHDTLLRTLFV
+39 EDSLERDTLLRTLFV
-53 VENENGNALFSDVI
+53 VQNEDGNVLFSNVI
-67 VYDTS
+67 ILDTS
-72 TKKAA
+72 TEKAA
-77 VINLPGYTGAIYQSL
+77 VINLPGYTGAIFQSL
-92 GRTDRLDQ
+92 GRTDSLEA
-100 VYNELGIESYRT
+100 VYNELGMASYRT

-118 GIKVPYTSVVKL
+118 GISIPYTTMVKL
-130 DDFIKLCDMFG
+130 EDFIRLCDMFG

-152 CVSEDGE
+152 TVSEEGD
-159 RWLLPSGAVN
+159 RWLLPSGAVT
-169 LDGDKIAVYLRYRDE
+169 LDGDKIAVYLQYE
-184 EETEESIQDRYQ
+184 EEDEAEDTIQDRYQ
-196 NVMGAFLIGLHDQ
+196 NVMGAFLTGLHDQ
-209 SFKIFNKEQ
+209 SFKIFNSKQ
-218 NFRKYADCIQT
+218 NFKRFSV
-229 NLADYEEETL
+229 NLNSNISDDEEETL
-239 YSEISEIDTESLIK
+239 YSEIAQIDTESIIK
-253 QTITGSLRNVDL
+253 QTITGSLRNVD
-265 RSGGNQ
+265 GQ
-271 QLLFPLNNGE
+271 QLLMPLNNGE

-298 GTMSNRIYV
+298 GTISNRIYV

-356 EAVAKQVGEL
+356 EAVARQVGEL
-366 IRCTNIKQAEEM
+366 IRCTNIKQADEM
-378 EEGSSTDSM
+378 EEGSSSDSM

>member
-8 QKGIIFIILI
+8 QKGILFIALI
-18 LVIILVM
+18 VVVIIAL
-25 SLFFAYSLKTNKVT
+25 SLFFARSLKTNSV
-39 EALEHDTLLRTLFV
+39 EDALEHDTLLRTLFV
-53 VENENGNALFSDVI
+53 VQNDDGTELFSNVI
-67 VYDTS
+67 ILDTS

-77 VINLPGYTGAIYQSL
+77 VINLPGYTGAIFQSL
-92 GRTDRLDQ
+92 GRTDKLAQ
-100 VYNELGIESYRT
+100 VYNELGMASYRT
-112 EVQKLL
+112 EVQKML
-118 GIKVPYTSVVKL
+118 GISIPYTTMVRL
-130 DDFIKLCDMFG
+130 EDFIRLCDMFG

-152 CVSEDGE
+152 STSEEGE
-159 RWLLPSGAVN
+159 RWLLPSGAVT

-196 NVMGAFLIGLHDQ
+196 NVMGAFLTGLHDQ
-209 SFKIFNKEQ
+209 SFKIFNTSK
-218 NFRKYADCIQT
+218 NFKRFSVSLNT

-239 YSEISEIDTESLIK
+239 YSEISQIDTESIIK
-253 QTITGSLRNVDL
+253 QTITGSLRNVD
-265 RSGGNQ
+265 GQ

-298 GTMSNRIYV
+298 GTISNRIYV

-356 EAVAKQVGEL
+356 EAVARQVGEL
-366 IRCTNIKQAEEM
+366 IRCTNIKQADEM
-378 EEGSSTDSM
+378 EDGSSSDSM

>member
-8 QKGIIFIILI
+8 QKGLLFIALILI
-18 LVIILVM
+18 VILAM
-25 SLFFAYSLKTNKVT
+25 SLFFARSLKTNSVKD
-39 EALEHDTLLRTLFV
+39 ALEHDTLLRTLFV
-53 VENENGNALFSDVI
+53 VQNEEGNALFSNVI
-67 VYDTS
+67 VMDTS

-77 VINLPGYTGAIYQSL
+77 LINLPGYTGAIFQSL
-92 GRTDRLDQ
+92 GRTDKLEK
-100 VYNELGIESYRT
+100 VYNELGMASYKT

-118 GIKVPYTSVVKL
+118 GISIPYTTMVKL
-130 DDFIKLCDMFG
+130 EDFIHLCDMFG

-159 RWLLPSGAVN
+159 RWLLPSGAVT
-169 LDGDKIAVYLRYRDE
+169 LDGDKIAVYLQYE
-184 EETEESIQDRYQ
+184 EDDETEDTIQDRYQ
-196 NVMGAFLIGLHDQ
+196 NVMGAFLTGLHDQ
-209 SFKIFNKEQ
+209 SFKIFNTKQ
-218 NFRKYADCIQT
+218 NFRRFSVNLNSNIAD
-229 NLADYEEETL
+229 DEEETL
-239 YSEISEIDTESLIK
+239 YNEIAQIDTESIIK
-253 QTITGSLRNVDL
+253 QTITGSLRNVD
-265 RSGGNQ
+265 GE

-298 GTMSNRIYV
+298 GTISNRIYV

-356 EAVAKQVGEL
+356 EAVARQVGEL
-366 IRCTNIKQAEEM
+366 IRCTNIKQADEM
-378 EEGSSTDSM
+378 EDGSSSDSM

>member
-8 QKGIIFIILI
+8 QKGLLFIALI
-18 LVIILVM
+18 LLVILAM
-25 SLFFAYSLKTNKVT
+25 SLFFARSLKTNSVKD
-39 EALEHDTLLRTLFV
+39 ALERDTLIRTLFV
-53 VENENGNALFSDVI
+53 VQDEDNKVLFSNVI
-67 VYDTS
+67 ILDNS
-72 TKKAA
+72 TEKAA
-77 VINLPGYTGAIYQSL
+77 VINLPGYTGAIFQSL
-92 GRTDRLDQ
+92 GRTDKLEE
-100 VYNELGIESYRT
+100 VYNELGMASYKT

-118 GIKVPYTSVVKL
+118 GISIPYTTMVKL
-130 DDFIKLCDMFG
+130 EDFIRLCDMFG

-152 CVSEDGE
+152 TVSEEGE
-159 RWLLPSGAVN
+159 RWLLPSGAVT
-169 LDGDKIAVYLRYRDE
+169 LDGDKIAVYLQYE
-184 EETEESIQDRYQ
+184 EEDEAEDTIQDRYQ
-196 NVMGAFLIGLHDQ
+196 NVMGAFLTGLHDQ
-209 SFKIFNKEQ
+209 SFKIFNTKQ
-218 NFRKYADCIQT
+218 NFKRFSV
-229 NLADYEEETL
+229 NLNSNLTDDEEETL
-239 YSEISEIDTESLIK
+239 YNEISKIDTESIIK
-253 QTITGSLRNVDL
+253 QTITGSLRNVD
-265 RSGGNQ
+265 GQ

-298 GTMSNRIYV
+298 GTISNRIYV

-356 EAVAKQVGEL
+356 EAIARQVGEL
-366 IRCTNIKQAEEM
+366 IRCTNIIQADEM
-378 EEGSSTDSM
+378 EDGSSGDSM

>member
-8 QKGIIFIILI
+8 QKGLLFIALI
-18 LVIILVM
+18 LVVILAM
-25 SLFFAYSLKTNKVT
+25 SLFFARSLKTNNVKD
-39 EALEHDTLLRTLFV
+39 ALERDTLVRTLFV
-53 VENENGNALFSDVI
+53 VQDEDGKVLFSNVI
-67 VYDTS
+67 ILDTS

-77 VINLPGYTGAIYQSL
+77 VINLPGYTGAIFQSL
-92 GRTDRLDQ
+92 GRTDKLEE
-100 VYNELGIESYRT
+100 VYNELGMASYKT

-118 GIKVPYTSVVKL
+118 GITIPYTTMVKL
-130 DDFIKLCDMFG
+130 EDFIRLCDMFG

-159 RWLLPSGAVN
+159 RWLLPSGAVT
-169 LDGDKIAVYLRYRDE
+169 LDGDKIAVYLQYE
-184 EETEESIQDRYQ
+184 EEDEAEDTIQDRYQ
-196 NVMGAFLIGLHDQ
+196 NVMGAFLTGLHDQ
-209 SFKIFNKEQ
+209 SFKIFNTGK
-218 NFRKYADCIQT
+218 NYKRFAVSLNSNISD
-229 NLADYEEETL
+229 DEEETL
-239 YSEISEIDTESLIK
+239 YSEIAQIDTESIIK
-253 QTITGSLRNVDL
+253 QTITGSLRNVD
-265 RSGGNQ
+265 GQ

-298 GTMSNRIYV
+298 GTISNRIYV

-356 EAVAKQVGEL
+356 EAVARQVGEL
-366 IRCTNIKQAEEM
+366 IRCTNIKQADEM
-378 EEGSSTDSM
+378 EDGSSSDSM

>member
-8 QKGIIFIILI
+8 QKGLLFIALI
-18 LVIILVM
+18 VLVIVAL
-25 SLFFAYSLKTNKVT
+25 SLFFARSLKTNRV
-39 EALEHDTLLRTLFV
+39 EDALEHDTLLRTLFV
-53 VENENGNALFSDVI
+53 VQNADGSVLFSNVI
-67 VYDTS
+67 ILDTS

-77 VINLPGYTGAIYQSL
+77 VINLPGYTGAIFQSL
-92 GRTDRLDQ
+92 GRTDRLAQ
-100 VYNELGIESYRT
+100 VYNELGMASYRT
-112 EVQKLL
+112 EVQKML
-118 GIKVPYTSVVKL
+118 GISIPYTTMVEL
-130 DDFIKLCDMFG
+130 EDFIRLCDMFG

-152 CVSEDGE
+152 STSGEGE
-159 RWLLPSGAVN
+159 RWLLPSGAVT

-196 NVMGAFLIGLHDQ
+196 NVMGAFLTGLHDQ
-209 SFKIFNKEQ
+209 SFKIFNSSK
-218 NFRKYADCIQT
+218 NFKRFSVNLNT
-229 NLADYEEETL
+229 NLADYEEVTL
-239 YSEISEIDTESLIK
+239 YSEISQIDTESIIK
-253 QTITGSLRNVDL
+253 QTITGSLRNVD
-265 RSGGNQ
+265 GQ

-298 GTMSNRIYV
+298 GTISNRIYV

-356 EAVAKQVGEL
+356 EAVARQVGEL
-366 IRCTNIKQAEEM
+366 IRCTNIKQADEM
-378 EEGSSTDSM
+378 EDGSSGDSM